1 MILEHGNQL
10 PRVYLFIKLSVF
22 SLPPL
27 LSLLL
32 FSSIFL
38 SNSIFFLL
46 LLLFLFVS
54 IAKAE
59 VREIP
64 VARKSWRVIHRA

>member
-46 LLLFLFVS
+46 LLLFLVS

>member
-10 PRVYLFIKLSVF
+10 SRVYLFIKLSVF

-46 LLLFLFVS
+46 LLLFLVS

>member
-46 LLLFLFVS
+46 LLLLLVS